1 MKFYFYVRL
10 CAAGLALL
18 LFVNCSESTNTT
30 EESEGFVPGEQIMRS
45 FEARYPQ
52 ATGVVWSVEEG
63 YYVADFTLNSQTAS
77 AWFASNGELSLG
89 KIPASYSEQ
98 VEPVVSGA
106 LASTAYAKWVVKG
119 AYVLDRRLLTP
130 VYGVNMTNNHIS
142 SNLYFTQNGD
152 FIKVIDDVHHRT
164 DVPVV
169 IPSALIRAIDNLF
182 TGIEIVDVSV
192 IDAVNS
198 EISVG
203 ILREETYLTA
213 IFNKNYVWI
222 VNFWN
227 LTPETVPQNVWN
239 GFKASPYADLQLSRI
254 RSMQNATTTTYL
266 FYLIRNNKTMIA
278 EFNSDGR
285 LTTIISR
292 EHVMAKYLLTI

>member
-10 CAAGLALL
+10 FAAGLALS
-18 LFVNCSESTNTT
+18 LFVNCSEDSETT
-30 EESEGFVPGEQIMRS
+30 EANGRFVPGEQVLRS
-45 FEARYPQ
+45 FDARYPQ
-52 ATGVVWSVEEG
+52 ATEVVWSVEEG
-63 YYVADFTLNSQTAS
+63 YYVADFTLNSQAAS
-77 AWFASNGELSLG
+77 AWFGSNGELTLG
-89 KIPASYSEQ
+89 KIPTSYREQ
-98 VEPVVSGA
+98 VGPVVSEA
-106 LASTAYAKWVVKG
+106 LSNTSYAKWEVRG
-119 AYVLDRRLLTP
+119 AYVLDHRQLTP
-130 VYGVNMTNNHIS
+130 VYSINVTNSHIF

-152 FIKVIDDVHHRT
+152 FIKVIDDVHDRT
-164 DVPVV
+164 DVPIV
-169 IPSALIRAIDNLF
+169 IPSGLIKAIDKLF
-182 TGIEIVDVSV
+182 TDIEIVDVSV

-203 ILREETYLTA
+203 ILKEEIYLTA
-213 IFNKNYVWI
+213 IFNKSYTWI

-227 LTPETVPQNVWN
+227 LTPETIPQAVWN

-266 FYLIRNNKTMIA
+266 FYLIRNNKTMIT